1 MPFLVGM
8 IIVRWG
14 TVDMLVSVL
23 HHQKMAILDA
33 GNKLDIRIFLAEG
46 IVEILDEHIRIF
58 RFQVTTVVV
67 IILPSCTLMMLQRRA
82 RVGRLQ
88 FIADAG
94 SLQRS
99 RPSA

>member
-1 MPFLVGM
+1 M
-8 IIVRWG
+8 RWG

-58 RFQVTTVVV
+58 RFQVTTVVGDNLAV
-67 IILPSCTLMMLQRRA
+67 LHIDDVAAQGK
-82 RVGRLQ
+82 VGRLQ

-94 SLQRS
+94 SL
-99 RPSA
+99 